1 VKIINKLTKKIYSF
15 AQKEL
20 LLWEYLLIFLIID
33 YTILFSAE
41 SILPGIV
48 TNFFNINILLLA
60 IILLWILMSK
70 LEESKKNIPIS
81 DKLISYS
88 LIILALFFFITLF
101 FAFLGISAIEML
113 VYFLLIAILI
123 PNLYNFLKK

>member
-1 VKIINKLTKKIYSF
+1 MKIINKMTKKIYSF

-20 LLWEYLLIFLIID
+20 LLWKYLLIFLIID

-70 LEESKKNIPIS
+70 LEEPKKNIPIS

-113 VYFLLIAILI
+113 IYFLLITILI
-123 PNLYNFLKK
+123 PNLYNFL

>member
-1 VKIINKLTKKIYSF
+1 MKIINKMTKKIYSF

-20 LLWEYLLIFLIID
+20 LLWKYLLIFLIID

-70 LEESKKNIPIS
+70 LEEPKKNIPIS